1 MSNWKVKSLYLY
13 SHSSVGELRSYRLT
27 QLTLFELS
35 KQNEHP
41 WEKVQI
47 PPSDG
52 GWVERQGAQWESAP
66 GQFNCC
72 FGWDPI
78 IFVLQEALHPALKQ
92 FSRCV
97 SIVSGC
103 TPELAKGGG
112 GGVRAITQGG
122 HAPYLK
128 VTTRGAFLL
137 HPPHNSIYICAPCE
151 SPYLISLSPITN
163 NFRQQA

>member
-13 SHSSVGELRSYRLT
+13 SHSSLGEFGSYQLT
-27 QLTLFELS
+27 QLTSFELS

-52 GWVERQGAQWESAP
+52 GWVKRQGAQWESAP

-92 FSRCV
+92 FNRCV

-112 GGVRAITQGG
+112 GQSNHSGGARSLSPGYHQGG
-122 HAPYLK
+122 LFI
-128 VTTRGAFLL
+128 TS
-137 HPPHNSIYICAPCE
+137 PHNSIYICAPCE